1 MPGKQKNSHEKPSS
15 PVSSPCKSP
24 ERQQFNV
31 DDPDYIRDLQRPAVI
46 KEDLNEMERRKR
58 VRQILESK
66 AFREELEQLIQT
78 ERNQENSE
86 DRLKT
91 LERLSELILPQTYLK
106 HPSLYTLKSQF
117 VLPIADLR
125 GSEATKYSKQERILR
140 NKLACLY
147 RLIDLFQW
155 NEGIYNHISV
165 RLANETD
172 AMLINPLGLF
182 YHEITASSLVK
193 INMTGRIVDPGTT
206 GLGVNEAGYV
216 LHSAIYQARPDIRC
230 VIHLHTPA
238 CAALV
243 FFQLTLLSFGAREQ
257 GWEKLVSTR
266 SVAAMK
272 CGLLPISQEAM
283 IIGNVSYHDYNGI
296 VVEDSER
303 STISCDLGANK
314 VMFLRNHGFVACGTT
329 VAEAFHLVY
338 NLVLACD
345 IQVRAVRVGVD
356 NLIFASEDAQ
366 QKVADLTK
374 AGGGGV
380 NKQSESQTKINW
392 KIGELEFEAWM
403 RVLDNAGFRTG
414 HIYRHPISSSRPPQ
428 QHSDIMTPPAAS
440 SRGLLDENES
450 AAMEGRMLQGRS
462 DGNVW
467 LNSPNIYTRKELKET
482 GTQEPKTY
490 TKWVQEMN
498 TSSSNPVKISS
509 PHQFAPISSN
519 SKEFKEKRDMLK
531 EARRVDTVSAGP
543 QSKVLEPVTWQEID
557 KLKEAELNAVEEKV
571 IIGAASKGIIER
583 DFRHNAQIYQQ
594 LYQPNPF
601 ASETDEDIKAYLK
614 EVEKKREFYD
624 DHHAVEQPDA
634 SPSPESVSLML
645 AARDHH
651 AQPYCD
657 ETPTSTG
664 RGRVTTF
671 DASSDRTTTSTANVF
686 AYPKLISD
694 VSASTGNWL
703 FHRSKSDRFHR
714 SILSDHNTTT
724 EEKAFSEDESRSSGK
739 KDKKKKKFKPASF
752 FSRGKKEKKKSP
764 GPSSDISE

>member
-238 CAALV
+238 CAA
-243 FFQLTLLSFGAREQ
+243 
-257 GWEKLVSTR
+257 
-266 SVAAMK
+266 VAAMK

-724 EEKAFSEDESRSSGK
+724 EEKAFSEDESRVIIY
-739 KDKKKKKFKPASF
+739 FLIF
-752 FSRGKKEKKKSP
+752 Y
-764 GPSSDISE
+764 

>member
-1 MPGKQKNSHEKPSS
+1 LLSKFYNRRFIKFQTKSFNMPGKQKNSHAKPSS

-230 VIHLHTPA
+230 VIHLHTPV
-238 CAALV
+238 CAA
-243 FFQLTLLSFGAREQ
+243 
-257 GWEKLVSTR
+257 
-266 SVAAMK
+266 VAAMK

-283 IIGNVSYHDYNGI
+283 IIGNVSYHDYSGI

-329 VAEAFHLVY
+329 VAEAFHLAY

-403 RVLDNAGFRTG
+403 RVLDSAGFRTG
-414 HIYRHPISSSRPPQ
+414 HIYRHPVSSSRPPQ

-509 PHQFAPISSN
+509 PHQFAPIASN

-671 DASSDRTTTSTANVF
+671 DASSDRTTTSTTNVF

-714 SILSDHNTTT
+714 SVLSDHNTTT

>member
-238 CAALV
+238 CAA
-243 FFQLTLLSFGAREQ
+243 
-257 GWEKLVSTR
+257 
-266 SVAAMK
+266 VAAMK

-664 RGRVTTF
+664 RSRVTTF

>member
-238 CAALV
+238 CAA
-243 FFQLTLLSFGAREQ
+243 
-257 GWEKLVSTR
+257 
-266 SVAAMK
+266 VAAMK

-490 TKWVQEMN
+490 TK
-498 TSSSNPVKISS
+498 
-509 PHQFAPISSN
+509 
-519 SKEFKEKRDMLK
+519 
-531 EARRVDTVSAGP
+531 
-543 QSKVLEPVTWQEID
+543 VL
-557 KLKEAELNAVEEKV
+557 L
-571 IIGAASKGIIER
+571 
-583 DFRHNAQIYQQ
+583 
-594 LYQPNPF
+594 
-601 ASETDEDIKAYLK
+601 
-614 EVEKKREFYD
+614 
-624 DHHAVEQPDA
+624 
-634 SPSPESVSLML
+634 
-645 AARDHH
+645 
-651 AQPYCD
+651 
-657 ETPTSTG
+657 
-664 RGRVTTF
+664 
-671 DASSDRTTTSTANVF
+671 
-686 AYPKLISD
+686 
-694 VSASTGNWL
+694 
-703 FHRSKSDRFHR
+703 
-714 SILSDHNTTT
+714 
-724 EEKAFSEDESRSSGK
+724 
-739 KDKKKKKFKPASF
+739 KKK
-752 FSRGKKEKKKSP
+752 
-764 GPSSDISE
+764 

>member
-1 MPGKQKNSHEKPSS
+1 
-15 PVSSPCKSP
+15 
-24 ERQQFNV
+24 F
-31 DDPDYIRDLQRPAVI
+31 
-46 KEDLNEMERRKR
+46 
-58 VRQILESK
+58 
-66 AFREELEQLIQT
+66 
-78 ERNQENSE
+78 
-86 DRLKT
+86 
-91 LERLSELILPQTYLK
+91 
-106 HPSLYTLKSQF
+106 
-117 VLPIADLR
+117 
-125 GSEATKYSKQERILR
+125 
-140 NKLACLY
+140 
-147 RLIDLFQW
+147 
-155 NEGIYNHISV
+155 
-165 RLANETD
+165 
-172 AMLINPLGLF
+172 
-182 YHEITASSLVK
+182 
-193 INMTGRIVDPGTT
+193 
-206 GLGVNEAGYV
+206 
-216 LHSAIYQARPDIRC
+216 
-230 VIHLHTPA
+230 
-238 CAALV
+238 
-243 FFQLTLLSFGAREQ
+243 
-257 GWEKLVSTR
+257 
-266 SVAAMK
+266 
-272 CGLLPISQEAM
+272 
-283 IIGNVSYHDYNGI
+283 
-296 VVEDSER
+296 
-303 STISCDLGANK
+303 
-314 VMFLRNHGFVACGTT
+314 
-329 VAEAFHLVY
+329 
-338 NLVLACD
+338 
-345 IQVRAVRVGVD
+345 QVRAVRVGVD

-462 DGNVW
+462 DGN
-467 LNSPNIYTRKELKET
+467 
-482 GTQEPKTY
+482 
-490 TKWVQEMN
+490 WVQEMN

-519 SKEFKEKRDMLK
+519 SKELKEKRDMLK

-557 KLKEAELNAVEEKV
+557 KLKEVELNAVEEKV

-694 VSASTGNWL
+694 VCEYCA
-703 FHRSKSDRFHR
+703 
-714 SILSDHNTTT
+714 
-724 EEKAFSEDESRSSGK
+724 
-739 KDKKKKKFKPASF
+739 
-752 FSRGKKEKKKSP
+752 
-764 GPSSDISE
+764 

>member
-238 CAALV
+238 CAA
-243 FFQLTLLSFGAREQ
+243 
-257 GWEKLVSTR
+257 
-266 SVAAMK
+266 VAAMK

-440 SRGLLDENES
+440 SRGLLDETES

-739 KDKKKKKFKPASF
+739 KDKKRKSSSRLR
-752 FSRGKKEKKKSP
+752 FSVVERKRKRNLRDLRVTLANEEDYNEQKNL
-764 GPSSDISE
+764 IC

>member
-193 INMTGRIVDPGTT
+193 INMTGRIVDPGPT

-238 CAALV
+238 CAA
-243 FFQLTLLSFGAREQ
+243 
-257 GWEKLVSTR
+257 
-266 SVAAMK
+266 VAAMK

-283 IIGNVSYHDYNGI
+283 IIGNVSYHDYSGI

-329 VAEAFHLVY
+329 VAEAFHLAY

-345 IQVRAVRVGVD
+345 IQVRAVRVGID

-482 GTQEPKTY
+482 GTQDPKTY

-509 PHQFAPISSN
+509 PHQFAPIASN

-557 KLKEAELNAVEEKV
+557 KLKEAEVNAVEEKV

-664 RGRVTTF
+664 RGRITTF
-671 DASSDRTTTSTANVF
+671 DASSDRTTTSTTNVF

>member
-1 MPGKQKNSHEKPSS
+1 LLSKFYSRRFIEFQTKSFNMPGKQKNSHEKPSS

-172 AMLINPLGLF
+172 TMLINPLGLF

-238 CAALV
+238 CAA
-243 FFQLTLLSFGAREQ
+243 
-257 GWEKLVSTR
+257 
-266 SVAAMK
+266 VAAMK

>member
-238 CAALV
+238 CAA
-243 FFQLTLLSFGAREQ
+243 
-257 GWEKLVSTR
+257 
-266 SVAAMK
+266 VAAMK

-440 SRGLLDENES
+440 SRGLLDETES

-657 ETPTSTG
+657 ETPTST
-664 RGRVTTF
+664 
-671 DASSDRTTTSTANVF
+671 A
-686 AYPKLISD
+686 
-694 VSASTGNWL
+694 ASTGNWL

-739 KDKKKKKFKPASF
+739 KDKKRKSSSRLR
-752 FSRGKKEKKKSP
+752 FSVVERKRKRNLRDLRVTLANEEDYNEQKNL
-764 GPSSDISE
+764 IC